1 MSVKLKE
8 DIESTWGP
16 YSQQAMAYKA
26 LLKRLEISKSLLNDS
41 DIRTAQK
48 EAPPTER
55 AVIEPVHVAKLT
67 ATYFLTRGVII
78 VSAWL
83 IFLILFLGI
92 TAGALWYVGS
102 EVQSSSQIIRLK

>member
-26 LLKRLEISKSLLNDS
+26 LLKRLEIRSGL
-41 DIRTAQK
+41 K

-102 EVQSSSQIIRLK
+102 EVQSSSQTIRLK